1 MNDVK
6 VALIDPVGSKAGLDL
21 YDSGLMRSLFNK
33 GVQCNVY
40 SDYVSVDKPE
50 FSFSLF
56 SRGNSAS
63 IRHLIKLP
71 FRYQRAI
78 DHAFLSACSW
88 VILHIFHFT
97 KLDEW
102 LIKRIRRK
110 GMRVLL
116 IIHDVESFIR
126 PVSAMLRSRIC
137 EQLADRLV
145 VHNDFS
151 RNELKRVLPGI
162 HEDKISIIPHG
173 NYVDLSRSKIDK
185 WSAKER
191 AGLPENQLCVLF
203 FGMIKP
209 NKGLNVLLEAW
220 KQAGSGKILLI
231 AGRTRKLSFAEY
243 RKFIRQE
250 LREFDVRTMIRRIS
264 NEERN
269 ILFNAADMII
279 LPYHKVY
286 QSGVLISA
294 MSSGLPVIASDLEA
308 FTEIIVPEVN
318 GILFKKDDPASLA
331 AAIGKMSADETLRSR
346 IASAAIETMRSRH
359 SWDEIA
365 EEYVKI
371 FL

>member
-21 YDSGLMRSLFNK
+21 YDSGLMRSLFDK

-40 SDYVSVDKPE
+40 SDYVSADKPE
-50 FSFSLF
+50 FSFSVF
-56 SRGNSAS
+56 SRGNSAA
-63 IRHLIKLP
+63 IWPLMKLP

-78 DHAFLSACSW
+78 DHAFSSACSW

-102 LIKRIRRK
+102 LIKRVRRK
-110 GMRVLL
+110 GMRVVL

-126 PVSAMLRSRIC
+126 PVSALLRSRIC
-137 EQLADRLV
+137 EHLADRLV
-145 VHNDFS
+145 VHNEFS
-151 RNELKRVLPGI
+151 RNELKRLMPGI
-162 HEDKISIIPHG
+162 HNDKISIIPHG
-173 NYVDLSRSKIDK
+173 NYLDLSRSKIDK
-185 WSAKER
+185 KPAKER

-209 NKGLNVLLEAW
+209 NKGLNVLLETW

-231 AGRTRKLSFAEY
+231 AGRTRKLSFAKY

-294 MSSGLPVIASDLEA
+294 MSSGLPVIASDLDA
-308 FTEIIVPEVN
+308 FSELIIPEVN

-331 AAIGKMSADETLRSR
+331 AAIGKMSSDETLRSR
-346 IASAAIETMRSRH
+346 LASAAIETMRSRH
-359 SWDEIA
+359 SWDDIA